1 MFSIKKKIII
11 IYLKGK
17 MSRLFNCLEIVKKIE
32 IKSLNFFEKKENEK
46 KRSVSKSKKAAILIQ
61 NIINI

>member
-1 MFSIKKKIII
+1 
-11 IYLKGK
+11 
-17 MSRLFNCLEIVKKIE
+17 MSRLFNCLEIVKKRE